1 MPTVTPGTYHHSK
14 FVRQHPEYRPV
25 FNWSGW
31 PNDGHAFHERR
42 LRMAQIV
49 HVLKRDGDIYS
60 INASGDLKQR
70 AADYGV
76 DVSGGMG
83 TWRNLVADMEALG
96 WLKAVING
104 RRTMSITLNPDA
116 QLPPDPFE
124 CRPPVRKSQP
134 RVTTAAGLMA
144 ILNENDAARAEDGL
158 GNGGPDPDYQPSPEV
173 EPPEVGAAPEP
184 NAEPDPTAPSHEPT
198 PAPEPTD
205 YEMVDPTPV
214 PVISGAFLGDQSIP
228 LVDQCALLMRLSGN
242 LMVAVSAMEA
252 GLAEP
257 PADAD
262 MATRM
267 GALMEEVQTLRRRL
281 ARANEDTAKSES
293 ARRQDKA
300 ALNAMQQQNV
310 ILSENLRK
318 ALNGDARPDESG
330 RKALEKMMKERP
342 RIAS

>member
-1 MPTVTPGTYHHSK
+1 MTTATVGHYHHSRY
-14 FVRQHPEYRPV
+14 VREHPEFAPV
-25 FNWSGW
+25 YEWHGW
-31 PNDGHAFHERR
+31 PERTPYHR
-42 LRMAQIV
+42 QVLLAQMVHLLRRGGDI
-49 HVLKRDGDIYS
+49 HTSNSSGVLKDRMI
-60 INASGDLKQR
+60 
-70 AADYGV
+70 DYGV
-76 DVSGGMG
+76 ENIPSSMG
-83 TWRNLVADMEALG
+83 AFRNLVADLETMGLMSA
-96 WLKAVING
+96 KING
-104 RRTMSITLNPDA
+104 KRTLAITLTPGA
-116 QLPPDPFE
+116 ELPPDPFD
-124 CRPPVRKSQP
+124 CRPPVKASKP

-144 ILNENDAARAEDGL
+144 ILDERTGARAEDGL
-158 GNGGPDPDYQPSPEV
+158 GNGGPDPSYEPSPEV
-173 EPPEVGAAPEP
+173 EPPEVEPEP
-184 NAEPDPTAPSHEPT
+184 EPTVEPDPTAPSHEPT
-198 PAPEPTD
+198 PAPETSG
-205 YEMVDPTPV
+205 YEMVEPTPV

-281 ARANEDTAKSES
+281 ARSNEDVAKSES

-300 ALNAMQQQNV
+300 ALAAMQQQNV